1 MIMGAQTVRKNI
13 GLNENNLR
21 KRKLNRGSVFV
32 NQQGNPGKETN
43 NFVDMKDELR
53 NRSVWERMKM
63 AFRLLFSVKA
73 LEPVYKEGWEDGRRG
88 LYDDYKVMKETIEP
102 FVKKVHDTA
111 WHGDS
116 AITIP
121 GMIPTELYRMPF
133 LPVEDFLGAGIVAG
147 HDCPSQQIELRYQV
161 YRQDTLEKAFQ
172 ADKRLAHDINYGYM
186 EASKS
191 LAKFLLEN
199 GFVKHRVI
207 ANPRSPY
214 PTFVFFTN
222 VMKRV

>member
-1 MIMGAQTVRKNI
+1 
-13 GLNENNLR
+13 
-21 KRKLNRGSVFV
+21 
-32 NQQGNPGKETN
+32 
-43 NFVDMKDELR
+43 MKDEPR

-147 HDCPSQQIELRYQV
+147 HDCPPQ
-161 YRQDTLEKAFQ
+161 
-172 ADKRLAHDINYGYM
+172 
-186 EASKS
+186 
-191 LAKFLLEN
+191 
-199 GFVKHRVI
+199 
-207 ANPRSPY
+207 
-214 PTFVFFTN
+214 
-222 VMKRV
+222 

>member
-1 MIMGAQTVRKNI
+1 
-13 GLNENNLR
+13 
-21 KRKLNRGSVFV
+21 
-32 NQQGNPGKETN
+32 
-43 NFVDMKDELR
+43 MKDEPR

-147 HDCPSQQIELRYQV
+147 HDCPPQQIELKYQV

-172 ADKRLAHDINYGYM
+172 ADRRLAHDINYGYL

>member
-1 MIMGAQTVRKNI
+1 
-13 GLNENNLR
+13 
-21 KRKLNRGSVFV
+21 
-32 NQQGNPGKETN
+32 
-43 NFVDMKDELR
+43 MKDEPR

-121 GMIPTELYRMPF
+121 GMIPILKNSRGNSLISQSEPLHLY
-133 LPVEDFLGAGIVAG
+133 
-147 HDCPSQQIELRYQV
+147 SQ
-161 YRQDTLEKAFQ
+161 
-172 ADKRLAHDINYGYM
+172 INKTM
-186 EASKS
+186 
-191 LAKFLLEN
+191 
-199 GFVKHRVI
+199 
-207 ANPRSPY
+207 
-214 PTFVFFTN
+214 
-222 VMKRV
+222 

>member
-1 MIMGAQTVRKNI
+1 
-13 GLNENNLR
+13 
-21 KRKLNRGSVFV
+21 
-32 NQQGNPGKETN
+32 
-43 NFVDMKDELR
+43 MKDEPR

-102 FVKKVHDTA
+102 FMKKVHDKA

-116 AITIP
+116 AIVIP

-133 LPVEDFLGAGIVAG
+133 IPAEDILGPAVMVGTST
-147 HDCPSQQIELRYQV
+147 CPPERIEMRYHTF
-161 YRQDTLEKAFQ
+161 RQDTIQKAFQ
-172 ADKRLAHDINYGYM
+172 ADSCFSSDIRAGYN
-186 EASKS
+186 EASKC
-191 LAKFLLEN
+191 LARFLLEN
-199 GFVKHRVI
+199 GFVKHQVI
-207 ANPRSPY
+207 ANGTSPY

-222 VMKRV
+222 VMKQV